1 MKLPYRQEVARGDGE
16 AVRRLVRTTGFFSP
30 EEEAIASE
38 LVEER
43 LCRGEESG
51 YLFLF
56 AEKKDRLLGYACFG
70 PIPGTLN
77 SYDFYWIAV
86 APDTQGKGIGKGLL
100 AAAERIMLGRGACRV
115 YADTSSRPQYE
126 PTRAFYR
133 ACGYIPEATLV
144 DFYSPGDGKVIFS
157 KFLCLEEENAK

>member
-1 MKLPYRQEVARGDGE
+1 MNFSYRQEVTTDDDE
-16 AVRRLVRTTGFFSP
+16 AVRRLVRETGFFSP
-30 EEEAIASE
+30 EEEAIAGE

-43 LCRGEESG
+43 LRGGEGSG

-56 AEKKDRLLGYACFG
+56 AEAKDRLLGYACFG

-86 APDTQGKGIGKGLL
+86 APDMQGKGIGKELL
-100 AAAERIMLGRGACRV
+100 AAAERIMLERGARRV
-115 YADTSSRPQYE
+115 YADTSSRSQYE

-133 ACGYIPEATLV
+133 SCGYVLEAALV
-144 DFYSPGDGKVIFS
+144 DFYSPGDGKVIFV
-157 KFLCLEEENAK
+157 KILESGRGKC